1 MTFQQMSFDRGK
13 TEQIFSEIMKICK
26 EHDGCVGCPLIKG
39 NTQVF
44 GEMVQCE
51 TGKRKQNIR

>member
-1 MTFQQMSFDRGK
+1 MTFQQMGFNREK

-26 EHDGCVGCPLIKG
+26 EYDGCVGCPFING
-39 NTQVF
+39 NTKVF